1 MLRRQATR
9 LSIQNEDLDELLNVG
24 AAQQSQHQ
32 PQQGSTTA
40 SRIGLTGQ

>member
-24 AAQQSQHQ
+24 QQVNA
-32 PQQGSTTA
+32 PQTATTA
-40 SRIGLTGQ
+40 SRIGVGK